1 MEAEE
6 REMEDNLSHGQR
18 YSSLFSSESEPE
30 IRQPE
35 MAPSSAVS
43 EQELRRQLRDLSTL
57 TAVSIVLNSTLD
69 PDEVLRIIVSAVIQV
84 IGCQKSAI
92 FDLDAT
98 GTALSLRM
106 SLGLSA
112 DFVQAVQSLPESAW
126 WTDVAVTGEVV
137 AVSDIAADPRF
148 VDFVADADAEGFRA
162 FVDLPLVVQGQNVG
176 CLTAYFTEPRTFT
189 EFELEL
195 LAIFANQAASAMH
208 NARLYDRLERRVRE
222 LSGLIEVDKAMTAIP
237 RLNRVLPGLAEGLCR
252 VLDAAGGLVLLWEAR
267 QERGGRGA
275 TVGLSR
281 QVLQLLEDTPDEL
294 LLVAETVARREPV
307 IVEDVVASHLVGEQ
321 LAAQLSFSKLLGL
334 PLITGGKVVG
344 VMVLGDPRWVE
355 QECLHRAMLAAR
367 QAALAIANALLFEE
381 TSRQARDL
389 MALSRAAWTVASLGG
404 LDTVLSQLLRELD
417 RIVPADM
424 SAVYLRIEEDDAPV
438 LMAFRG
444 QSLEDR
450 FGLGRAT
457 WRGLLEWVTWHKRP
471 LFLSGEQ
478 EVEAGFEGLA
488 QRISGSLL
496 CVPILYENRCLGVIA
511 LEHRWG
517 DAFGQR
523 EQSLVTSFADHAAV
537 AIENARR
544 YDAVLQERNLIQ
556 TIVASMADGVVV
568 TDAEDSIVV
577 CNQAAQEMLGVQ
589 MGQRWSVD
597 RAKRRSG
604 RAGALARVNG
614 PAPAGSQG
622 RATLE
627 RAGRILSVSAT
638 PLPSEDGEKQGSVYV
653 IRDITHWAELD
664 QMKSDFI
671 SQVSHELRTPLTT
684 IKTLVGLLREG
695 SQDGD
700 EVREYL
706 DIIESEVNRQAQL
719 VNDLLEMGRL
729 ETGKVSWTVVE
740 VSLSEVA
747 EQAMRACLPLATEKQ
762 IVLTGHPLPAL
773 PKVMGTPRRLNQ
785 VLVNL
790 LDNAIKY
797 TPPGGRVT
805 VEAGSDEASVWVAVR
820 DTGQGISKSDLP
832 HVFEKFYQVKR
843 AGWNAEGVGLGLA
856 IARQIVEALD
866 GTIGV
871 ESDAGSGSC
880 FTVRLPR
887 ARKIVAAMKEKLKR
901 SRE

>member
-1 MEAEE
+1 
-6 REMEDNLSHGQR
+6 MEDNLSHSQGF
-18 YSSLFSSESEPE
+18 SSLSPSESGPG
-30 IRQPE
+30 IRQSK

-57 TAVSIVLNSTLD
+57 TTVSIVLNSTLD

-112 DFVQAVQSLPESAW
+112 DFVQAVQSLPEGAW

-148 VDFVADADAEGFRA
+148 ADFVADADAEGFRS
-162 FVDLPLVVQGQNVG
+162 FVDLPLAVQGQNVG

-195 LAIFANQAASAMH
+195 LTIFANQAASAMH
-208 NARLYDRLERRVRE
+208 NARLYNRLERRVRE
-222 LSGLIEVDKAMTAIP
+222 LSGLVEIDKAMTAIP

-267 QERGGRGA
+267 QERGGRGT

-281 QVLQLLEDTPDEL
+281 QVLRLLEDTPDEL

-321 LAAQLSFSKLLGL
+321 LATQLGFSKLVGL

-355 QECLHRAMLAAR
+355 QECLDRAMMAAR

-511 LEHRWG
+511 LEHRWE

-568 TDAEDSIVV
+568 TDAENSIVV

-597 RAKRRSG
+597 RASERRSG

-729 ETGKVSWTVVE
+729 EAGEVSWTVVE

-747 EQAMRACLPLATEKQ
+747 EQAMRACLPLATDRQ
-762 IVLTGHPLPAL
+762 IALTGHPLPAL

-790 LDNAIKY
+790 LNNAIKY

-805 VEAGSDEASVWVAVR
+805 VEVGSDEASVWVAVR

-866 GTIGV
+866 GTIEV
-871 ESDAGSGSC
+871 ESDVGSGSC